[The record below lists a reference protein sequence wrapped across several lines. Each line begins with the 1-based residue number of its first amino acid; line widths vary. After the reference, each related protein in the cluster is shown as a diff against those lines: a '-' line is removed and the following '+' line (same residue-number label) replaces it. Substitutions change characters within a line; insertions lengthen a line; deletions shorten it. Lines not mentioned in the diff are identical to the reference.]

1 MEPISRSITVLKTV
15 KLNLW
20 STVSRVRGFKGFAQ
34 LQIRKEL
41 GLNEYLRKSTSF
53 ISTRRRSRI
62 LVKILCWTIRY
73 YYRILCEVRCF

>member
-1 MEPISRSITVLKTV
+1 MTLEIKDLSEMEPISQSITVLKTV

-41 GLNEYLRKSTSF
+41 GLNEYLRKSMSF

-62 LVKILCWTIRY
+62 LVKIL
-73 YYRILCEVRCF
+73 